1 MSEPPD
7 ATGPVH
13 EAWRVQIQTY
23 CGRFNP
29 EGVQPRAFLGRADHR
44 KICGLD
50 TLDIACNAHR
60 IERTR
65 RDVRLDG
72 FDHYFAVLQIAG
84 RSAIAQNDDIVGLDA
99 GDVVLGDAARPVTF
113 FCDNKHARWIAF
125 RLPRRRLLTHLG
137 FEPHQLRK
145 PSCNFPARL
154 LFQMAAGADS
164 DEALPQRSDV
174 YMNLAI
180 YDLIGALFASPDPHT
195 ASVHGDRLFAR
206 ICDIIAGRLAEPD
219 LSPLDL
225 AIEAGISL
233 RYLQKLFAARGL
245 SCNHY
250 IQTARLDHA
259 ARLLRRAELLGTAQ
273 PLTEIAHACGFRD
286 YPNFS
291 RKYHQHFGHPPGI
304 DRSGAP
310 IGSA

>member
-145 PSCNFPARL
+145 PSCTFRL
-154 LFQMAAGADS
+154 GFSS
-164 DEALPQRSDV
+164 DGR
-174 YMNLAI
+174 
-180 YDLIGALFASPDPHT
+180 GR
-195 ASVHGDRLFAR
+195 RLRRGSAPKV
-206 ICDIIAGRLAEPD
+206 GRLHEFGDIRPHRCAV
-219 LSPLDL
+219 
-225 AIEAGISL
+225 
-233 RYLQKLFAARGL
+233 R
-245 SCNHY
+245 
-250 IQTARLDHA
+250 
-259 ARLLRRAELLGTAQ
+259 
-273 PLTEIAHACGFRD
+273 
-286 YPNFS
+286 FS
-291 RKYHQHFGHPPGI
+291 
-304 DRSGAP
+304 
-310 IGSA
+310 